1 MMPVVDQD
9 ILAIENEDSCS
20 IDVDIADNLKNF
32 GTHLFLP
39 KNMIM

>member
-20 IDVDIADNLKNF
+20 IDVDIADNLKILVHICF
-32 GTHLFLP
+32 YQR
-39 KNMIM
+39 I